1 MTANSN
7 VTSRDR
13 MTVVATNLD
22 KQSNVTSIDR
32 MTVAATD
39 VERWRECLCVK
50 LGKMERLKTA
60 GPVNCTAMPEVKRD
74 KNRRN
79 GKSKTSDTFGFTN
92 LNGGTSNSH
101 HGNHRSKVANKHN
114 KEHRI
119 MRQRDYDWKKGERGT
134 TRWREVP
141 WVPSVGKDAH
151 LRMREENSL
160 QLQS

>member
-1 MTANSN
+1 MKNAKRNRSKSNDRMTANSN

-39 VERWRECLCVK
+39 VERWRECLCVN
-50 LGKMERLKTA
+50 LGKMERLMTA
-60 GPVNCTAMPEVKRD
+60 GPVNCTAMPEVKRV

-92 LNGGTSNSH
+92 LNGGKSNSH
-101 HGNHRSKVANKHN
+101 HGNHSSKKANKHN
-114 KEHRI
+114 K
-119 MRQRDYDWKKGERGT
+119 
-134 TRWREVP
+134 
-141 WVPSVGKDAH
+141 
-151 LRMREENSL
+151 
-160 QLQS
+160 